1 MSNIQQKLNETAAMS
16 RIQAIES
23 AYAGRPTGGS
33 NFGGKWKGFDENGN
47 GQVEIDGKT
56 YSAPASGSR
65 SIPAD
70 TNVLLRVGKNIKR
83 INW

>member
-1 MSNIQQKLNETAAMS
+1 MSNIEQRLNEAASTS
-16 RIQAIES
+16 RIQAIEN
-23 AYAGRPTGGS
+23 AYAGRPTSGS
-33 NFGGKWKGFDENGN
+33 NFRGKWKGFDENGN
-47 GQVEIDGKT
+47 GQVEIDGQT
-56 YSAPASGSR
+56 YSAPATGSR